1 MFCDNE
7 IKTLKKR
14 NYNKIKELI
23 RISLGLGVNLTS
35 PSLFKDSLKIINI
48 LLVICSGISMYGH
61 WSYTT
66 RYGDDLTKIAESI
79 CTALQTIVSMIK
91 MIYFLFVQR
100 KLYVLLDQAQ
110 SHEIIRNS
118 EIFRKDSPISRRL
131 IKIIRDIME
140 SNWKNIRAQLLFY
153 ICSCAVIISNYFF
166 SALFLNM
173 YHQIKGTPN
182 YEHVLPYPSVYPVWE
197 SKGMSF
203 PYYHIQMFLCGC
215 ANYIAGMCAV
225 SFDGVF
231 IVLCVHGVGLIQVVN
246 VMIEQSTS
254 SDVPKERRVEYL
266 RYCINQYQNTYEYLL
281 SFSKMYKQISLSQ
294 FLLSLVIWGIV
305 LFQMNIGLESNKI
318 TLVRMVLYLSAAG
331 YEIILYC
338 YNSQRLT
345 NEYEKIPL
353 AFYNCDWYKESRE
366 FKQLIRMMI
375 LRTNRIFNIK
385 ISWFTT
391 MSLPTLMIMIKT
403 SGSYFLLL
411 KNLSE

>member
-1 MFCDNE
+1 MAMVKQSGSYFLLLRNLADDYE
-7 IKTLKKR
+7 IKTLRKR
-14 NYNKIKELI
+14 NYTKIKELI
-23 RISLGLGVNLTS
+23 RISFSLGVNLRC
-35 PSLFKDSLKIINI
+35 PSLFKDSLKII
-48 LLVICSGISMYGH
+48 
-61 WSYTT
+61 
-66 RYGDDLTKIAESI
+66 
-79 CTALQTIVSMIK
+79 CTALQTCVSIIK

-100 KLYVLLDQAQ
+100 NLYVLLDKAQ
-110 SHEIIRNS
+110 SHEIIRQS
-118 EIFRKDSPISRRL
+118 EIFRNDSPVSRRL
-131 IKIIRDIME
+131 MKIIRDIME
-140 SNWKNIRAQLLFY
+140 NNWKNIRAQLLFY

-197 SKGMSF
+197 SKG
-203 PYYHIQMFLCGC
+203 
-215 ANYIAGMCAV
+215 AV

-231 IVLCVHGVGLIQVVN
+231 IVLCVHGVGLIEVLN

-266 RYCINQYQNTYEYLL
+266 RNCINLYQNTYEYLL
-281 SFSKMYKQISLSQ
+281 NISKMYKHIILSQ

-331 YEIILYC
+331 YEIIIYC

-345 NEYEKIPL
+345 NEYEKIPM
-353 AFYNCDWYKESRE
+353 AFYNCDWYNESKE

>member
-1 MFCDNE
+1 MYSFRQIVLQNNKCECNNVSE
-7 IKTLKKR
+7 SKNTL
-14 NYNKIKELI
+14 
-23 RISLGLGVNLTS
+23 G
-35 PSLFKDSLKIINI
+35 IINI

-61 WSYTT
+61 WCYIT
-66 RYGDDLTKIAESI
+66 RYIEDLTKIAESI
-79 CTALQTIVSMIK
+79 CTALQTCVSIIK

-100 KLYVLLDQAQ
+100 NLYVLLDKAQ
-110 SHEIIRNS
+110 SHEIIRQS
-118 EIFRKDSPISRRL
+118 EIFRNDFPVLRRL

-140 SNWKNIRAQLLFY
+140 NNWKNIRAQLLFY

-182 YEHVLPYPSVYPVWE
+182 YEHVLPYPSVYPIWE

-203 PYYHIQMFLCGC
+203 PYHYIQMLLCGC
-215 ANYIAGMCAV
+215 ANMYIAGMCAV

-231 IVLCVHGVGLIQVVN
+231 IVLCVHGVGLIEVLN

-254 SDVPKERRVEYL
+254 SDVVKERRVEYL
-266 RYCINQYQNTYEYLL
+266 RNCINLYQNTYEYLL
-281 SFSKMYKQISLSQ
+281 NFSKMYKHISLSQ

-305 LFQMNIGLESNKI
+305 LFQMNIQPNKI

-331 YEIILYC
+331 YEIIFYC

-353 AFYNCDWYKESRE
+353 AFYNCDCYNESKE
-366 FKQLIRMMI
+366 FKQQQRMMI